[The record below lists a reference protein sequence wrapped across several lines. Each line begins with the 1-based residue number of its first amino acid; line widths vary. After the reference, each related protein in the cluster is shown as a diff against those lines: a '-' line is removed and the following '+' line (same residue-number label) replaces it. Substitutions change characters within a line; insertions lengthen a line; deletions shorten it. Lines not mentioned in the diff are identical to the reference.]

1 MPGEDRH
8 NLPALLVRYQP
19 QLLAFA
25 QREAG
30 VPLLRFE
37 TADDLVQGVHQEVLR
52 CATRFEWR
60 SEKEFLGWVFT
71 VARRCL
77 SARRAYWF
85 ALKRNRGKVLRLTW
99 SGPGADQSSYRLDP
113 EDTGTGASTFA
124 FRREV
129 LVYATKAIALL
140 LPRDRDIVRWTTE
153 GMSIEAQAARL
164 GISQQAA
171 TKAQSRA
178 LERLRKAYRLVSRHA
193 GGS

>member
-1 MPGEDRH
+1 MPCEDHH

-77 SARRAYWF
+77 SARRAHWF

-99 SGPGADQSSYRLDP
+99 SGPGADQSSYRLCAA
-113 EDTGTGASTFA
+113 DTGTVPSSFA
-124 FRREV
+124 FRREGRV
-129 LVYATKAIALL
+129 
-140 LPRDRDIVRWTTE
+140 
-153 GMSIEAQAARL
+153 
-164 GISQQAA
+164 
-171 TKAQSRA
+171 
-178 LERLRKAYRLVSRHA
+178 
-193 GGS
+193 